1 MAEGEALGLNSN
13 PGGDPQAAEDKRQLA
28 GNVQDPD
35 TRQYYYLA
43 RVELARQYVDQ
54 RNKKFPIQVGMPL
67 VADIKGQR
75 KSVLRYLFQPFTRTM
90 DSALRESR

>member
-1 MAEGEALGLNSN
+1 MDVKLQPFDSTIYGSV
-13 PGGDPQAAEDKRQLA
+13 PGTVESLA
-28 GNVQDPD
+28 GTTVQDPD

-43 RVELARQYVDQ
+43 RVELKRQYVDAGQ
-54 RNKKFPIQVGMPL
+54 TKFPIQAGMPL